1 MRPGRTGLYCQIISS
16 ENRDAPGPGR
26 DPLGAVLRGEA
37 SQTSRRPSPWAAVAA
52 GGELSLVAEGS
63 ERPGRGRGT
72 WAAQVRVCVDR
83 ERVGGQAGRA
93 GGHPCRRENPAG
105 LCAWRS
111 DRDERG
117 PVRVCRHA
125 GGTSAATRAHTGAR
139 TSAGARWGGD
149 ALGRGRAASDSPT
162 CLLSLLVK
170 EKVDGIAG
178 SSGMQKEAPSRNKN
192 TLRKPPGER
201 NLVEQAR
208 HCSSPNSQKLRPLGK
223 NPACVCVCVH
233 VCVTVTE

>member
-1 MRPGRTGLYCQIISS
+1 MTGNAS
-16 ENRDAPGPGR
+16 EVRQDGLAATPADAKI
-26 DPLGAVLRGEA
+26 LL
-37 SQTSRRPSPWAAVAA
+37 
-52 GGELSLVAEGS
+52 
-63 ERPGRGRGT
+63 
-72 WAAQVRVCVDR
+72 VCVPGAQT
-83 ERVGGQAGRA
+83 E
-93 GGHPCRRENPAG
+93 
-105 LCAWRS
+105 
-111 DRDERG
+111 
-117 PVRVCRHA
+117 
-125 GGTSAATRAHTGAR
+125 TSAALSESADTPGGPVLPRVRTQAHGHLR
-139 TSAGARWGGD
+139 GARWGGD